1 MPKLYGQS
9 CAIARGLEALGGRW
23 TLLIVRELLI
33 GPRRFTDIEENL
45 PGIPSSLLGARL
57 RELETTG
64 LIRKRRLPRPA
75 PSVVYELT
83 DAGRAL
89 DEVVLAIGRWG
100 SLFGRRVASEDAS
113 RHEWQLYA
121 LKGAFQPEAAARV
134 NRTLE
139 MHFADHVIAAEV
151 RRGRLRLSTGPSVA
165 PDLVVK
171 TEFRTFMELVA
182 GRLALADARRRGL
195 ITLEG
200 ETRGDPRL
208 LLQLFSAR
216 PPDVPVDLVN
226 QAI

>member
-9 CAIARGLEALGGRW
+9 CAIARGLEVLGGRW
-23 TLLIVRELLI
+23 TPLIVRELLI

-45 PGIPSSLLGARL
+45 PGIPSSLLGERL
-57 RELETTG
+57 RELETAG
-64 LIRKRRLPRPA
+64 LVRKRRLPRPA

-83 DAGRAL
+83 QAGHAL

-100 SLFGRRVASEDAS
+100 SLFGRRVAAEDAS
-113 RHEWQLYA
+113 RPEWQLYA
-121 LKGAFQPEAAARV
+121 LKGAFRPEAAARV
-134 NRTLE
+134 NRIFE
-139 MHFADHVIAAEV
+139 MHFGHHVVAAEV
-151 RRGRLRLSTGPSVA
+151 HRGRLRLSEGPSPA

-200 ETRGDPRL
+200 ETSGDPEL
-208 LLQLFSAR
+208 LMQLFAVR
-216 PPDVPVDLVN
+216 PTKVPVDLVN
-226 QAI
+226 QPI